1 MNMHNV
7 LFKTQSSK
15 CDVVFIEHL
24 LLENTV
30 LDPESLD
37 FRAGNKG
44 LSKLQGMEN
53 QAKVLP

>member
-1 MNMHNV
+1 MHNV